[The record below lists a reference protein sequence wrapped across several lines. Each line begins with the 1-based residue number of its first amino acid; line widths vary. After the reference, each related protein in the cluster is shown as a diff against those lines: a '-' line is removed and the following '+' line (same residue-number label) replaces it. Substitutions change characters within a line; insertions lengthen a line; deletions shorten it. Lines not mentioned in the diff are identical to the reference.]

1 MKDWRNLGVEK
12 LKKKKKTFLQ
22 GNREQD
28 SYVPKGSLGVE
39 LGWDDSKEFNRKR
52 KNILREIYKRL
63 RSMKS

>member
-1 MKDWRNLGVEK
+1 MKDWRNLGAEK
-12 LKKKKKTFLQ
+12 LKKKTFLQ

-52 KNILREIYKRL
+52 KNIFREIYKRL
-63 RSMKS
+63 KSMKS